1 MTLSSAAPLPGAERA
16 GLRLVSAERR
26 TFSGPARFLADPANR
41 AAVSTYLSD
50 LTRPYP
56 PEASDAPP
64 VLVVGEQGHSY
75 GEMAEELIGAL
86 VPADQPVGLLVL
98 AFSIHDVQ
106 PGRATATY
114 LSHICPGDPM
124 GFAICDQGS
133 AAAFSALR
141 IARDY
146 PAADGHLRS
155 LVIVVEQAALPYQ
168 VGAALPAQH
177 RGVAMLF
184 ENGLGPATAGG
195 AGTGGAETGRTGAGG
210 TGASGPEAGGA
221 GAGGA
226 GTGGA
231 RLAALTQRPNLA
243 PAAVAGQATADLAEL
258 SAGHPEVRLVLS
270 HALAAAWPGHPGDGA
285 RVGPADQPSTGV
297 WWQLLDELDAGT
309 DRPSLLVAADY
320 DPDLRCL
327 CLAAIELS

>member
-1 MTLSSAAPLPGAERA
+1 MAPSSAAPLPGAERA

-56 PEASDAPP
+56 AVSDAPP
-64 VLVVGEQGHSY
+64 VLVAPEQGHSY

-86 VPADQPVGLLVL
+86 VPAGQPVGLLVL
-98 AFSIHDVQ
+98 AFSVHDVQ

-124 GFAICDQGS
+124 AFAICDQGS

-146 PAADGHLRS
+146 PAPDGCLRS

-168 VGAALPAQH
+168 VVGSALPAQH

-184 ENGLGPATAGG
+184 ENGPGPAAAGAAGGGTAG
-195 AGTGGAETGRTGAGG
+195 
-210 TGASGPEAGGA
+210 AGGA

-226 GTGGA
+226 GAGGP
-231 RLAALTQRPNLA
+231 RLVGLVQRPNLA

-258 SAGHPEVRLVLS
+258 SAGYPEVRLVLS
-270 HALAAAWPGHPGDGA
+270 HALAAAWPGHPSG
-285 RVGPADQPSTGV
+285 RVGPAGQPSTGV
-297 WWQLLDELDAGT
+297 WWQLLDELDART
-309 DRPSLLVAADY
+309 DHPSLLVAADY

-327 CLAAIELS
+327 CLAAIKLS